1 MQQLRNLV
9 YPVLTWLIMV
19 AAVIVVCVVGYG
31 ALWPTKLVLPWSANG
46 VSPFQGFYAIQTDDV
61 GPYRWSK
68 TDSTI
73 RIAGVA
79 DHTMSIMQLIVSD
92 SGRPVPVSLR
102 SGSLVVT
109 TIVAQQTRHIA
120 LLLPLIHANVD
131 TTVHMYAPPFVH
143 PADERQLGVR
153 VRSVTLL
160 MASSNTLALSWLG
173 VLLWVALIIW
183 VSAWL
188 LRAHRVVVW
197 LSGVLGAPLLFAG
210 AIIINASM
218 TAAWLM
224 SWALVLPLVPLLI
237 VVMRWLR
244 LPTVVQSAVA
254 FWVAVRLL
262 LVVYPAFDGHDFLI
276 HAKRLGEF
284 HRLQSLTLLDH
295 PFEFSGRPAL
305 ILPLF
310 YWLSDALARVVGLDL
325 AMHVVIVCAESL
337 LAVVVWLILR
347 QCQVPARTAIIA
359 TLLTLAMPIA
369 TAILWWSFMP
379 QVLAHLLAFVVIYAT
394 LRRDRWGAVLAGV
407 AMAGVVWTH
416 IGEVLIVAV
425 WYSAVRVS
433 EPDRG
438 SAAWWWRWLPTVLL
452 PLSATSLYV
461 NYVYTLFHSEPTAAR
476 IVPFRFANML
486 AQMKEG
492 LAVGFA
498 PIAWWITPLLAL
510 VAWRRLPQLAPAW
523 AVTVVFWLGVEL
535 ITGYQVRYGYLA
547 VPLIAIGL
555 AYCLTPLTRYGR
567 AGWVFALTI
576 VLFVTWVSLALWVDA
591 TLLGV
596 HPRVDGLSH

>member
-19 AAVIVVCVVGYG
+19 AAVMVVCVVGYG
-31 ALWPTKLVLPWSANG
+31 ALWPTKLLLPWGANG
-46 VSPFQGFYAIQTDDV
+46 VSPFQGFYASQTDDV

-79 DHTMSIMQLIVSD
+79 DHTMSIMQMIVSD
-92 SGRPVPVSLR
+92 SGRTVPVSLR

-109 TIVAQQTRHIA
+109 TIVAQQTRRIA
-120 LLLPLIHANVD
+120 LLLPLIQANVD

-224 SWALVLPLVPLLI
+224 SWALVLPLVPLVI
-237 VVMRWLR
+237 VGMRWLR

-284 HRLQSLTLLDH
+284 HRLQSFTLLDY

-310 YWLSDALARVVGLDL
+310 YWLSDAIARVVGLDL

-347 QCQVPARTAIIA
+347 QCHVPARTAIIA

-369 TAILWWSFMP
+369 TAILWWAFMP

-416 IGEVLIVAV
+416 IGEVLIIAV
-425 WYSAVRVS
+425 WYIGLRVS
-433 EPDRG
+433 EPDRW
-438 SAAWWWRWLPTVLL
+438 SSSWWWRWLPVVVL
-452 PLSATSLYV
+452 PLSAVSLYV
-461 NYVYTLFHSEPTAAR
+461 NYVYTLLDLAPTVAR
-476 IVPFRFANML
+476 AVPSRFANML
-486 AQMKEG
+486 AQIKEG

-498 PIAWWITPLLAL
+498 PLAWWLTPLLML

-523 AVTVVFWLGVEL
+523 VVTVVFWLGVEL

-596 HPRVDGLSH
+596 RPRVDGLSH

>member
-1 MQQLRNLV
+1 MQQLRSLV
-9 YPVLTWLIMV
+9 YPVLTWLVMV
-19 AAVIVVCVVGYG
+19 VAVMVVCVVGYG
-31 ALWPTKLVLPWSANG
+31 ALWPTKLVLPWNTQG
-46 VSPFQGFYAIQTDDV
+46 VSPFQGFYARQTDDV
-61 GPYRWSK
+61 GLYHWSK

-73 RIAGVA
+73 RFAGVSA
-79 DHTMSIMQLIVSD
+79 HTMSIMQMIVSD
-92 SGRPVPVSLR
+92 SGRTVPISLR
-102 SGSLVVT
+102 SGSLVVK

-120 LLLPLIHANVD
+120 LLLPLVQANVD
-131 TTVHMYAPPFVH
+131 TTVHMYVPPFVH
-143 PADERQLGVR
+143 PADDRQLGAR

-160 MASSNTLALSWLG
+160 TTSSNTLALLWLG
-173 VLLWVALIIW
+173 VLLWIAIIIW

-188 LRAHRVVVW
+188 LHVRGVVAW

-210 AIIINASM
+210 AIIINANL

-224 SWALVLPLVPLLI
+224 SWALVLPLVPLVI
-237 VVMRWLR
+237 VGMRRLC
-244 LPTVVQSAVA
+244 LPTVVQAVVA
-254 FWVAVRLL
+254 FWLAVRLL
-262 LVVYPAFDGHDFLI
+262 LVVYPLFVGHDFLI

-284 HRLQSLTLLDH
+284 HRLHALTLLDR
-295 PFEFSGRPAL
+295 PFEFAGRPAL

-310 YWLSDALARVVGLDL
+310 YWLSDAVAHVVGLHL
-325 AMHVVIVCAESL
+325 AMHVLIVCAESL
-337 LAVVVWLILR
+337 LGVMVWLILR
-347 QCQVPARTAIIA
+347 QCQVPVRTASIA

-369 TAILWWSFMP
+369 TTILWWSFMP
-379 QVLAHLLAFVVIYAT
+379 QVLAHLLAFGVIYAT

-433 EPDRG
+433 EPDRLTR
-438 SAAWWWRWLPTVLL
+438 AWWWRWLPVAVL
-452 PLSATSLYV
+452 PLSAASLYV
-461 NYVYTLFHSEPTAAR
+461 NYGYTLLDSVPAVAR
-476 IVPFRFANML
+476 AVPFRFANML
-486 AQMKEG
+486 AQIKEG

-498 PIAWWITPLLAL
+498 PIVWWLTPLLAL

-523 AVTVVFWLGVEL
+523 MVTVVFWLGVEL

-567 AGWVFALTI
+567 AGWVFVATI
-576 VLFVTWVSLALWVDA
+576 VLFVTWVSLALWIDA